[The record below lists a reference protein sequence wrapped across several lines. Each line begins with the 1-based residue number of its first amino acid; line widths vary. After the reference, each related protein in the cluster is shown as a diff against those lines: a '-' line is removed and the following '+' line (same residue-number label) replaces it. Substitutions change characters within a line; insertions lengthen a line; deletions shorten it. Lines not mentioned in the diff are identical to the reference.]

1 MATTIHVTAEQLAR
15 EIARQHQLSEEKAL
29 ELIEG
34 MCTSLRSHLRA
45 GETVEVGSLFT
56 LSFAG
61 GPEIRED
68 DSGGFSAYAPSKKA
82 LQVVPLGALRDDL
95 EKACNAAIYYVSN
108 GGGEFIDL
116 LGEYFGRRGW
126 QLIHKRN
133 GMEVQ
138 SRLDQQPP
146 VALIFESHAE
156 GWQELVRELKCDPK
170 TNHVPVVGIFPD
182 ESNSEPVTESTVQ
195 PDEVIFEPFDFG
207 EFCRTA
213 GSELAARVAAP
224 GKELTELEIQLPGT
238 SRHRREVKVMIEEM
252 LYRSGLPESFSEDA
266 GAALSEAL
274 DNAWRHGHQ
283 FVDCCTIVTRII
295 LDPKRLVMAVRD
307 SGGGF
312 DHAAA
317 LTAARGRKAK
327 AKDPLAKAADALRTR
342 RGDMREGGIARMLML
357 ADRVDYSRTGNEV
370 VLTKQR
376 PLDR

>member
-1 MATTIHVTAEQLAR
+1 MATRTRVTEKQLAR
-15 EIARQHQLSEEKAL
+15 ELARQHGVTEEKAL
-29 ELIEG
+29 ELLEG
-34 MCTSLRSHLRA
+34 MCTNLRSHLRA
-45 GETVEVGSLFT
+45 GETVQVGDLFT

-68 DSGGFSAYAPSKKA
+68 ESGGFSAYAPSRKA
-82 LQVVPLGALRDDL
+82 LQVVPHGSLRDDL
-95 EKACNAAIYYVSN
+95 EKACNSAIYYVSN
-108 GGGEFIDL
+108 GGADFIGL
-116 LGEYFGRRGW
+116 LGEHFGRRGW

-138 SRLDQQPP
+138 SRLEQQPP
-146 VALIFESHAE
+146 VAVIFESHTE

-182 ESNSEPVTESTVQ
+182 STDGQPVTDITIQ

-207 EFCRTA
+207 EFCQTA

-224 GKELTELEIQLPGT
+224 GNDLTELEIHLPG
-238 SRHRREVKVMIEEM
+238 SQKHRRELKLMIEEV
-252 LYRSGLPESFSEDA
+252 LYRTGLPESFSQDS
-266 GAALSEAL
+266 GAALLEAL

-283 FVDCCTIVTRII
+283 LLDCCTIVVRVI
-295 LDPKRLVMAVRD
+295 LDPKRLVIAVRD
-307 SGGGF
+307 TGEGF
-312 DHAAA
+312 EHAAA

-342 RGDMREGGIARMLML
+342 RGSMREGGIARMLTL
-357 ADRVDYSRTGNEV
+357 VDRVDYNRAGNEV

-376 PLDR
+376 PLGS